1 MRKSLLVT
9 VTLFM
14 LILVSLSFTPA
25 DEPLYKN
32 LKILPK
38 KIAKPQLDSVMRHF
52 TRALGVRCDYCHVRV
67 EGQRELNFASDDEE
81 MKGEA
86 RIMMKMQNK
95 LNKKY
100 FNIKHA
106 DEMGTKLE
114 VTCYSC
120 HHGSTHP
127 AKAAPPQGQP
137 GQQGPPPQGGQPNQQ
152 GPQQQRP
159 RPDSAHT

>member
-9 VTLFM
+9 ATILT
-14 LILVSLSFTPA
+14 LILISYSFTPA

-32 LKILPK
+32 LKVLPK
-38 KIAKPQLDSVMRHF
+38 KITKPQLDSVMRHF

-67 EGQRELNFASDDEE
+67 EGQRELNFASDNEE

-95 LNKKY
+95 INKKY
-100 FNIKHA
+100 FHIKNV
-106 DEMGTKLE
+106 DKMGTKLE

-120 HHGSTHP
+120 HHGATHP
-127 AKAAPPQGQP
+127 AKAAPPQT
-137 GQQGPPPQGGQPNQQ
+137 QQGPPPGGQPGQPGSGNPPRQQ
-152 GPQQQRP
+152 P
-159 RPDSAHT
+159 

>member
-1 MRKSLLVT
+1 MRNSLLVT
-9 VTLFM
+9 ATLLT
-14 LILVSLSFTPA
+14 LIIISLSFTTAA

-38 KIAKPQLDSVMRHF
+38 KITKPQLDSVMRHF
-52 TRALGVRCDYCHVRV
+52 TRALGVRCNYCHVQV
-67 EGQRELNFASDDEE
+67 QGQRELNFASDDEE

-106 DEMGTKLE
+106 DNMDVKLE

-120 HHGSTHP
+120 HHGATKP
-127 AKAAPPQGQP
+127 ARSAPAQGQP
-137 GQQGPPPQGGQPNQQ
+137 GQQGPPPGQGQPGGQPGGANPPRQQ
-152 GPQQQRP
+152 
-159 RPDSAHT
+159 